1 MHRIRSAAPR
11 SLLLLLLGV
20 VLTPGCGDYSQSYRS
35 PTAPVV
41 VATPTPVPI
50 WRGDETLLSVSGPC
64 APVTVVWTRTNIEW
78 SVDIRGKDFKLIKDP
93 INDGIVYTGT
103 LEGDAFSA
111 VYHQPQYANQPCWF
125 RESSIKGS
133 FSSDRRA
140 FDAEEVGIF
149 GAPGSEETR
158 FVSRSHVTAIP

>member
-1 MHRIRSAAPR
+1 MNRIRFAAPR

-20 VLTPGCGDYSQSYRS
+20 VLTPGCGDHSQSYRS
-35 PTAPVV
+35 PTAPTLVS
-41 VATPTPVPI
+41 TPAPALI
-50 WRGDETLLSVSGPC
+50 WLGDETLLSASGPC
-64 APVTVVWTRTNIEW
+64 APVTVDPTITNIEW
-78 SVDIRGKDFKLIKDP
+78 SVDIRGKDFKLIKEPGD
-93 INDGIVYTGT
+93 NLIVYTGM

-111 VYHQPQYANQPCWF
+111 VYHAPGYKKQPCSF

-140 FDAEEVGIF
+140 FDAEEVGVF
-149 GAPGSEETR
+149 GALGSEETR